1 MNQLQNLQQQEQ
13 MILNKINLIHQ
24 DDKNQLLQKDKE
36 NQALLVINK
45 KLLDDVEYYRIS
57 NFNSYVEQVNKF
69 IFNIY
74 NNINKYIPKRITESK
89 FYKLIHSEYINRLF
103 NNLLKVFPF
112 NPIDYILIIYQKF
125 ILPLLI
131 ISLFLSKYIVYR
143 KLENLVL
150 NFLTIIFFVY
160 YINYTSDFS
169 LIYIKV

>member
-13 MILNKINLIHQ
+13 MILNKIDSLNQ

-45 KLLDDVEYYRIS
+45 KLLVDVEYYRVS

-74 NNINKYIPKRITESK
+74 NNINKYILKKITESK
-89 FYKLIHSEYINRLF
+89 IYKLINSEYIVRLF
-103 NNLLKVFPF
+103 NDLLKAFLF
-112 NPIDYILIIYQKF
+112 NSINYILIIYQKF

-131 ISLFLSKYIVYR
+131 IPFFLLKYIVYR
-143 KLENLVL
+143 KLENLFL
-150 NFLTIIFFVY
+150 NFL
-160 YINYTSDFS
+160 
-169 LIYIKV
+169 

>member
-13 MILNKINLIHQ
+13 MILNKIDSLNQ

-45 KLLDDVEYYRIS
+45 KLFDDIEYYRIS
-57 NFNSYVEQVNKF
+57 NFNSYVEQANKF

-74 NNINKYIPKRITESK
+74 NNINEFISKRITESK
-89 FYKLIHSEYINRLF
+89 FYKLIYSEYINRLF
-103 NNLLKVFPF
+103 NDLLKVFPF

-131 ISLFLSKYIVYR
+131 IPFFLSKYIVYR

-150 NFLTIIFFVY
+150 NFLTIIFLF
-160 YINYTSDFS
+160 II
-169 LIYIKV
+169 LIICQILT

>member
-13 MILNKINLIHQ
+13 MILNKINSIKQ
-24 DDKNQLLQKDKE
+24 DNKNKLLQRDKE
-36 NQALLVINK
+36 NKALLIINK
-45 KLLDDVEYYRIS
+45 NLLDDVEYYRIS

-89 FYKLIHSEYINRLF
+89 FYKLIYNEYIVRLF
-103 NNLLKVFPF
+103 NDLLKAFLF
-112 NPIDYILIIYQKF
+112 NPINYVLIIYQKF

-131 ISLFLSKYIVYR
+131 IPFFLSKYIVYR
-143 KLENLVL
+143 KLENLIL

-160 YINYTSDFS
+160 YINYMSDFS
-169 LIYIKV
+169 LICIKV